1 MQNYRITCGTRLA
14 VCVLRKRNCHFAD
27 RLAPGFYQCQRLI
40 EFMDG
45 PAMGHADLLVART
58 QIEFARG
65 ATRTLAAGKTAL
77 DGDTVAVTSI

>member
-1 MQNYRITCGTRLA
+1 
-14 VCVLRKRNCHFAD
+14 
-27 RLAPGFYQCQRLI
+27 
-40 EFMDG
+40 MDG